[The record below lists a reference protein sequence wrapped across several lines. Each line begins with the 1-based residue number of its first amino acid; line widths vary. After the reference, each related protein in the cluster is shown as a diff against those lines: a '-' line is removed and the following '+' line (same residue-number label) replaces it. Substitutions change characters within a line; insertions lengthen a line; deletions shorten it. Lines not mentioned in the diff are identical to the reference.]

1 MLPWIRQFRSGFR
14 RKAISARPVRINE
27 RIRIREVRLIDED
40 GAQLGVLATR
50 DALEIARERGLDLVE
65 VQPNAVPPVCRLMDY
80 GRFRYEE
87 SRRERDS
94 RKKAKG
100 ATLKEVRLAP
110 KIGAHDLQTK
120 ARQAQKFLE
129 EGDKVKV
136 SVLFRGREMLHQ
148 EIGRGL
154 LDKVLAQLQPY
165 GSVDQDARMEGRA
178 MSIFMSPKPVA
189 RPATPAVVEA
199 TDDDSD
205 SDAGAVA
212 PAPKTVAVAPDASV
226 VAPAAETNTEVQASA
241 PEAKRDVKAPTPNV
255 SANTTPAE
263 AKADTTAPMSDT
275 RAVAKPVEQEL
286 VAAPVTRAKAKVTAA
301 APEPT
306 A

>member
-1 MLPWIRQFRSGFR
+1 
-14 RKAISARPVRINE
+14 
-27 RIRIREVRLIDED
+27 
-40 GAQLGVLATR
+40 
-50 DALEIARERGLDLVE
+50 
-65 VQPNAVPPVCRLMDY
+65 MDY

-154 LDKVLAQLQPY
+154 LDQVIAQLQPY
-165 GSVDQDARMEGRA
+165 GTLEQDARMEGRS

-189 RPATPAVVEA
+189 RPA
-199 TDDDSD
+199 
-205 SDAGAVA
+205 
-212 PAPKTVAVAPDASV
+212 
-226 VAPAAETNTEVQASA
+226 APAAV
-241 PEAKRDVKAPTPNV
+241 EANDEANDTDDAEPAAVAATATATPV
-255 SANTTPAE
+255 EAE
-263 AKADTTAPMSDT
+263 AEPVQPNGD
-275 RAVAKPVEQEL
+275 AKP
-286 VAAPVTRAKAKVTAA
+286 TA
-301 APEPT
+301 
-306 A
+306 